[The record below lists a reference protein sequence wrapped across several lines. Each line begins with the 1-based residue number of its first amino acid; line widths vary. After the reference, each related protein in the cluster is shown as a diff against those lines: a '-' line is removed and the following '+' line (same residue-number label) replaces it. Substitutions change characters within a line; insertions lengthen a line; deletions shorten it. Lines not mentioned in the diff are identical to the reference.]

1 MGKPLD
7 AISAQCSTFV
17 HFLRHRG
24 RCLTVM
30 RTGPV
35 GVASVLGRWSERETN
50 CHYRVHAVI
59 RCPPSS
65 CARERADDDDLT
77 RTGGVGVASV
87 LGRRRERE
95 RESPTVTI
103 GSMLSSAVR
112 RRRALERGADD
123 GDLTANCSA
132 HLPPRL
138 PPPALETE
146 RRARSGMRNGW
157 RERDRPLEEGLT
169 VGSRRR
175 RTSAQLGAV
184 ACRSKGRNP
193 GETN

>member
-1 MGKPLD
+1 MGKPRD
-7 AISAQCSTFV
+7 ATSAQCSTFV

-95 RESPTVTI
+95 GGRVQLSLSDPCCRPLSAAVVRSREGLMTATSP
-103 GSMLSSAVR
+103 
-112 RRRALERGADD
+112 
-123 GDLTANCSA
+123 LTALPTSHRGCP
-132 HLPPRL
+132 HLH
-138 PPPALETE
+138 
-146 RRARSGMRNGW
+146 W
-157 RERDRPLEEGLT
+157 RQRGERDP
-169 VGSRRR
+169 
-175 RTSAQLGAV
+175 A
-184 ACRSKGRNP
+184 
-193 GETN
+193 